1 MQYIFYSEDGYCES
15 PTGEQVE
22 NFQVLGT
29 TNGNNEQQ
37 AYANLLKENKW
48 IKENKFRESHIFYK
62 MIITDEI
69 KKSLDII
76 IKTLYKD
83 EKGGKLDI
91 KSNMEDI
98 VNHLEKVK
106 NYLK

>member
-1 MQYIFYSEDGYCES
+1 
-15 PTGEQVE
+15 
-22 NFQVLGT
+22 
-29 TNGNNEQQ
+29 
-37 AYANLLKENKW
+37 
-48 IKENKFRESHIFYK
+48 

-69 KKSLDII
+69 KKSVDII

-83 EKGGKLDI
+83 ENGGKLDI

-106 NYLK
+106 NYLM